1 MFREYYPCEYAK
13 SVYDI
18 DYKRLYDMGVRG
30 LILDIDNTIVHHN
43 DDATPEAEQLF
54 CDIHA
59 AGLKTVLLSNNDEE
73 RVQRFIKNIDTPY
86 VCDADKPQ
94 PQGYERALE
103 ILGTEKQ
110 QTVVIGDQMFVD
122 IIGANRCGIPSVLVH
137 FIPVKGELW
146 LGFKRYIE
154 MAVLVMFRLDKKH
167 RRPIGTDNGRADSMP
182 KKQRKLFCEIS
193 PTTYAI
199 SEKKSIMLRHIRN
212 YKSSEVYARGR
223 CKKSFP
229 CLVSSCSSHLIKK
242 GKGIDPVTQHNKAQN
257 IRLACERINGLV
269 IRPGETFS
277 FWQRVGNTTARK
289 GYKEGR
295 VIILGKLTKG
305 LGGGLCNLANTI
317 HRVVLQSP
325 LTDTEFHMHSDALAP
340 DEGGVRVPLS
350 AGTSVNYNY
359 EDYRFRND
367 TDQDIQLLA
376 WCDDENLYCEIRSKK
391 PFPESFGI
399 SEEDHHFVREG
410 DTYYRVSRIYKD
422 TFDKK
427 TGELKAHTLIV
438 NNHSEVLFDP
448 ELIPAELLRDDG

>member
-1 MFREYYPCEYAK
+1 MFRQYYPCEYAK
-13 SVYDI
+13 SVYEI
-18 DYKRLYDMGVRG
+18 DYKRLYAMGVRG
-30 LILDIDNTIVHHN
+30 LIFDIDNTIVHHN

-54 CDIHA
+54 RDIHA

-73 RVQRFIKNIDTPY
+73 RVQRFIRNIDTPY
-86 VCDADKPQ
+86 VCDAEKPQ

-103 ILGTEKQ
+103 ILGTDKQ

-122 IIGANRCGIPSVLVH
+122 IIGANRVGIPSILVH
-137 FIPVKGELW
+137 YIPVKGELW

-154 MAVLVMFRLDKKH
+154 MAVLVMFRLDKKQ
-167 RRPIGTDNGRADSMP
+167 RRPIGTDNGRKNDMP
-182 KKQRKLFCEIS
+182 AKKRKLFCEIS

-199 SEKKSIMLRHIRN
+199 SEKKSIILRHIRN
-212 YKSSEVYARGR
+212 YKSNEVYARGR
-223 CKKSFP
+223 SKKPFP
-229 CLVSSCSSHLIKK
+229 CLISSCSSHLIKK
-242 GKGIDPVTQHNKAQN
+242 GKGIDPVTQQNKATN
-257 IRLACERINGLV
+257 IRIACERINGLV

-295 VIILGKLTKG
+295 VLILGKLTKG

-340 DEGGVRVPLS
+340 DEGGVRVPMS

-367 TDQDIQLLA
+367 TEQDIQLLA
-376 WCDDENLYCEIRSKK
+376 WCDDENLFCEIRSKK
-391 PFPESFGI
+391 PFPDRYEI
-399 SEEDHHFVREG
+399 SEEDHHFEETDG
-410 DTYYRVSRIYKD
+410 TFYRCSRIYKD
-422 TFDKK
+422 TYDKK
-427 TGELKAHTLIV
+427 TGELKAHELIV
-438 NNHSEVLFDP
+438 NNRSEVLFDP
-448 ELIPAELLRDDG
+448 EQIPEELKR

>member
-1 MFREYYPCEYAK
+1 M
-13 SVYDI
+13 
-18 DYKRLYDMGVRG
+18 
-30 LILDIDNTIVHHN
+30 
-43 DDATPEAEQLF
+43 
-54 CDIHA
+54 
-59 AGLKTVLLSNNDEE
+59 
-73 RVQRFIKNIDTPY
+73 
-86 VCDADKPQ
+86 
-94 PQGYERALE
+94 
-103 ILGTEKQ
+103 
-110 QTVVIGDQMFVD
+110 
-122 IIGANRCGIPSVLVH
+122 
-137 FIPVKGELW
+137 
-146 LGFKRYIE
+146 
-154 MAVLVMFRLDKKH
+154 
-167 RRPIGTDNGRADSMP
+167 
-182 KKQRKLFCEIS
+182 
-193 PTTYAI
+193 
-199 SEKKSIMLRHIRN
+199 
-212 YKSSEVYARGR
+212 
-223 CKKSFP
+223 
-229 CLVSSCSSHLIKK
+229 
-242 GKGIDPVTQHNKAQN
+242 TQHNKAQN